1 MDFFKGTT
9 TRRTFSQCR
18 KCVHKKSNQSPNIL
32 TLIEG
37 LNITESNNK
46 ILVLANENM
55 TTVNIICEESQYLRE
70 GGRGGVGT
78 LHIIP
83 LNMID
88 RGLG

>member
-1 MDFFKGTT
+1 MEFFKDTT

-18 KCVHKKSNQSPNIL
+18 KFVHKKSNQSPNIL

-70 GGRGGVGT
+70 GGRVGVGT